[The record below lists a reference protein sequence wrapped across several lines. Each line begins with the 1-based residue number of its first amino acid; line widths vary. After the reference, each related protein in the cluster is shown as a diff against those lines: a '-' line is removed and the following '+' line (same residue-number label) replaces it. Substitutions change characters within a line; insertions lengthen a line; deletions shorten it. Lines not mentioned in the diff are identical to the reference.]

1 MYQTIVVAFD
11 GSDAGADA
19 LHQAA
24 DLAQATGAQLH
35 LLGVVVSSGGL
46 LLDPAIVPIE
56 VLEVERQALLAA
68 LLQVDHALRHRGVV
82 AQTVIRDGDP
92 GREIIA
98 YLEEVRADLVVIG
111 PGHKGMLARWFEGS
125 VSTDLLDAMPCS
137 VLVATRA
144 GDWAAA

>member
-1 MYQTIVVAFD
+1 MYHTIVVAFD

-24 DLAQATGAQLH
+24 DLAHATRAQLH

-46 LLDPAIVPIE
+46 LLDPAIVPLD

-68 LLQVDHALRHRGVV
+68 LLEVDQALRHRGVV

-98 YLEEVRADLVVIG
+98 YVEEVRADLVVIG
-111 PGHKGMLARWFEGS
+111 PGHKGVMARWIEGS
-125 VSTDLLDAMPCS
+125 VSADLLDAMPCS

-144 GDWAAA
+144 GDPAAA